1 MDRLLADGHEPV
13 VFDNL
18 VHGKRSNIPACI
30 PFILGDITDARLVA
44 STVGQG
50 FDAIVHMAAQKS
62 VVGSMAD
69 PIRDAEI
76 NIIGTLNMLTSAAEF
91 GVNRFAYAGTGGAIY
106 GETELRPTSETHH
119 KSPESPYG
127 ISKLTGERYIQ
138 HFTERFE
145 MTTAILRMANV
156 YGPRQDHNGEGG
168 VVSIFSRRA
177 LQRQAI
183 DVYGDGEQ
191 TRDYVYVGDVADAF
205 SLALKADQ
213 STTVNIGTGR
223 ETSLNDLIKSI
234 ESAAGMQFE
243 INRRPARDGEI
254 RNSCLDVEN
263 AKSLLAWKP
272 STSLDEGIVKTLN
285 YFREI

>member
-18 VHGKRSNIPACI
+18 VHGKRSNIPACV
-30 PFILGDITDARLVA
+30 PFILGDITNAELVA
-44 STVGQG
+44 ATIKKGY
-50 FDAIVHMAAQKS
+50 DAIVHMAAQKS

-76 NIIGTLNMLTSAAEF
+76 NIVGTLNLLTSSAEF
-91 GVNRFAYAGTGGAIY
+91 GVSRFAFAGTGGAIY
-106 GETELRPTSETHH
+106 GETDQRPTREDHQTE
-119 KSPESPYG
+119 PESPYG
-127 ISKLTGERYIQ
+127 ISKLTGERYVQ
-138 HFTERFE
+138 HFARRFGI
-145 MTTAILRMANV
+145 TAAILRMANV

-177 LQRQAI
+177 LRGQAI
-183 DVYGDGEQ
+183 DVFGDGEQ

-223 ETSLNDLIKSI
+223 ETSLNDLIRSI

-243 INRRPARDGEI
+243 INHCPARDGEI

-263 AKSLLAWKP
+263 AKRLLAWTP
-272 STSLDEGIVKTLN
+272 STSLDEGIAKTLE